1 MKVRK
6 RAIAAWLLL
15 LCAIPTFLGLTAWVL
30 PAQYGKTYYAELGDM
45 LNRLETTQGKK
56 IVVIGGSN
64 VAFGLDVPLLESE
77 FPEYTVCSFGLY
89 GSLGTK
95 AMMELAEP
103 QIHAGDIVIL
113 APELT
118 EQSMSLYFSGET
130 FLKCVE
136 KQYQYITAL
145 DADDRDLVLGAF
157 WTHLQNRWTYF
168 RTQSAPNPQDV
179 YAKSSFD
186 EACNMIYLRTKNTMQ
201 GGYAKDSPVTISENL
216 VNTDFVDYV
225 NAFYQ
230 RISRKGA
237 VLWYDFSPV
246 NQEAVTT
253 DSDINGFFHALNQS
267 LQCLIIG
274 SPQAYLLDSGWF
286 YDTNFHLNTAG
297 AQLRTRM
304 LAQDIHVAMGE
315 APVTNIAMPE
325 LPQEDASPENA
336 VTSGR
341 DENFLYEVQDGA
353 AVIVGLTEGGAAATR
368 LVIPTTYEGLPVAE
382 FAADVF
388 AGNTV
393 IEEIIIPDSV
403 RLLYDGSFAGC
414 ENLKSILLLQ
424 TIPDKIGVGSGLLTD
439 TSADLYVPQESYAY
453 YTDTSYAWTQYA
465 DRTQTITEEETK

>member
-1 MKVRK
+1 MKARRK
-6 RAIAAWLLL
+6 SIAAGLLL
-15 LCAIPTFLGLTAWVL
+15 LCAIPAFLVLMACAL
-30 PAQYGKTYYAELGDM
+30 PAQYGKTYYAELSDM
-45 LNRLETTQGKK
+45 LHRLESTSGKK

-77 FPEYTVCSFGLY
+77 FPDYTVCSFGLY

-145 DADDRDLVLGAF
+145 DADDRDLALGAF

-168 RTQSAPNPQDV
+168 RTQSAPDPQDV
-179 YAKSSFD
+179 YAKFSFD
-186 EACNMIYLRTKNTMQ
+186 EACNMTYVRTKNTMQ
-201 GGYAKDSPVTISENL
+201 GGYAKDNPVTISANL

-225 NAFYQ
+225 NEFYKS
-230 RISRKGA
+230 ISCKGA

-246 NQEAVTT
+246 NQKAVTA
-253 DSDINGFFHALNQS
+253 DSDIYGFFHALNQS

-274 SPQAYLLDSGWF
+274 SPQTYLLDSAWF

-315 APVTNIAMPE
+315 ASVTNIAMPE
-325 LPQEDASPENA
+325 PPQEEIPSESAGASD
-336 VTSGR
+336 R
-341 DENFLYEVQDGA
+341 DESFLYEVQDGTA
-353 AVIVGLTEGGAAATR
+353 IIVGLTESGAAKER
-368 LVIPTTYEGLPVAE
+368 LVIPAAHQGLPVAE
-382 FAADVF
+382 FTAKVF
-388 AGNTV
+388 AGNTA
-393 IEEIIIPDSV
+393 IEEITIPDSV

-414 ENLKSILLLQ
+414 ENLKRIILLQ
-424 TIPDKIGVGSGLLTD
+424 PIPDKIGVGSGLLTD
-439 TSADLYVPQESYAY
+439 TSADLYVLQESYAY

-465 DRTQTITEEETK
+465 DRIQTIAEEETE